1 MAEDLKVGGSF
12 SDGFQIKGSTVVASF
27 PQTNLLFL
35 SSSVHLFLVF
45 LGVKFFSVSYEIKIL
60 VLKSGVKS
68 EILKKK
74 KVLTRKAINGL
85 PILSSGTALDLSF
98 YENIAQFPLWDP
110 ETPLLQ

>member
-35 SSSVHLFLVF
+35 SSSAHLFLVF
-45 LGVKFFSVSYEIKIL
+45 SGVKFFSVSYEIKIL

-68 EILKKK
+68 EILKK